1 MLVLPKNHL
10 NGLKDNV
17 FECFLKYDKLFL
29 KFFQNI

>member
-1 MLVLPKNHL
+1 MLVLPKNQL

-17 FECFLKYDKLFL
+17 FECFLKYDKLFF